1 MKTRVLFDTHILLWA
16 LSGDAKLPPKA
27 LEMIDS
33 PDYEVFY
40 SSVSVWE
47 VAIKYLKNPEKID
60 NVSPERFVE
69 FCDASE
75 FWVLPLMV
83 NHVMMLKTLS
93 RPEDAPAHNDPFD
106 RILLAQA
113 KSENMLFITHDTL
126 IAGYNE
132 PFIIC
137 A

>member
-1 MKTRVLFDTHILLWA
+1 MQTKILFDTHILLWA
-16 LSGDAKLPPKA
+16 LTGDERLSAKAKEL
-27 LEMIDS
+27 IDS
-33 PDYEVFY
+33 PNVKPFY

-60 NVSPERFVE
+60 NISPEKFVD

-75 FWVLPLMV
+75 FEELPLTGE
-83 NHVMMLKTLS
+83 HVMMLKTLT
-93 RPEDAPAHNDPFD
+93 RPDDAPQHNDPFD

-113 KSENMLFITHDTL
+113 KSESMTFLTHDTL
-126 IAGYNE
+126 LTPYNE
-132 PFIIC
+132 PCIIV